1 MSFSQVTEAQ
11 FQQLLEGA
19 SGAEKSFREEAWR
32 EYQKIGLPNRK
43 NEAWK
48 YTSLSSL
55 TKKSW
60 NPAPAKAPLP
70 PEVLKLRDGYHKKF
84 DVAVVMN
91 GEWRPEESLIKT
103 PELRFEHASLED
115 LEAGKSKDGFA
126 ILAGALA
133 KPGLSLEIADN
144 CEMNRPLMI
153 LYSQSE
159 GEFISS
165 SFHRLRLGMGSRLH
179 IAECFVGGQASWRWH
194 QMRVELG
201 ENSELMWLR
210 LQREAILSNH
220 WLATKVQVPR
230 SARVHFT
237 QLNSGGSWVRSHF
250 DFDLKGE
257 GASVQVQ
264 GLNFGRATQHV
275 DQRLSLNHMSA
286 RTESSQL
293 FKGVLKDS
301 ARGVLNGRIYIA
313 PDAQKVISSQLNHN
327 LLLSSKAEADTKPEL
342 EIYADDVKANHGA
355 SIGRMDES
363 KVFYLMSRGLTE
375 NQARQMLARAFVADV
390 LMKIPRHDLR
400 DLAEEHVENI
410 LPEFVNAMETAT

>member
-1 MSFSQVTEAQ
+1 MSFTQATEAQ
-11 FQQLLEGA
+11 FNQLLNSA
-19 SGAEKSFREEAWR
+19 SGAERSFREEAWR
-32 EYQKIGLPNRK
+32 EYQRVGLPDRK

-48 YTSLSSL
+48 YTSLNTL

-60 NPAPAKAPLP
+60 NPAPVKAPLP
-70 PEVLKLRDGYHKKF
+70 PEVLKLRDEYHKKF

-103 PELRFEHASLED
+103 PELRFTHAPLTD
-115 LEAGKSKDGFA
+115 LQPARSQDGFV

-133 KPGLSLEIADN
+133 KAGFALEIADN
-144 CEMNRPLMI
+144 CELNRPLMI

-165 SFHRLRLGMGSRLH
+165 SFHKLSVGLGSRLH
-179 IAECFVGGQASWRWH
+179 LAECFVGGQASWRWH

-201 ENSELMWLR
+201 ENSEVMWLR

-220 WLATKVQVPR
+220 WLETKVDVPR
-230 SARVHFT
+230 SARLHFT
-237 QLNSGGSWVRSHF
+237 QINSGGSWIRSHF
-250 DFDLKGE
+250 DFDLAGE

-275 DQRLSLNHMSA
+275 DQRLSLNHLSA

-313 PDAQKVISSQLNHN
+313 PDAQKVNSSQLNHN
-327 LLLSSKAEADTKPEL
+327 LLLSSRAEADTKPEL

-355 SIGRMDES
+355 SVGRMDQN
-363 KVFYLMSRGLTE
+363 KLFYLMSRGLTE
-375 NQARQMLARAFVADV
+375 NQARQMLAHAFVADV

-400 DLAEEHVENI
+400 DLAEEHVGNI
-410 LPEFVNAMETAT
+410 LPEFVGAMETAT